1 MQKILINKCLELELL
16 VKNLEKIDIFFGLMS
31 TIVLFHT
38 EIIQFQ
44 AADSSLR
51 DDSAG

>member
-1 MQKILINKCLELELL
+1 MSGTRITGEKSG
-16 VKNLEKIDIFFGLMS
+16 KNREIFFGLMS